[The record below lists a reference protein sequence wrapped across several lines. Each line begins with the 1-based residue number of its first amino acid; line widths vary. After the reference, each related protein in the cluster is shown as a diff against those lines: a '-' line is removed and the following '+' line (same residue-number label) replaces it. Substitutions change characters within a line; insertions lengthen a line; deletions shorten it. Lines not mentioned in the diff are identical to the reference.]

1 MSTSRLAFEDVA
13 CLRGG
18 RMLFEGLSFAL
29 EEGGAALVTGPNG
42 AGKSSL
48 IRIAAGLLKP
58 VAGTVTVD
66 GERALLTEAAALDPE
81 LPVAKALGFW
91 AGLDGRHDAAE
102 AALEAVGLAHL
113 APVPVRLLS
122 TGQRRRVAIARVVAS
137 GAPVWL
143 LDEPANGLDH
153 AATAMLGTLISEHR
167 LNGGIVV
174 VATHLPI
181 HIPGAHGVVIGD
193 AA

>member
-1 MSTSRLAFEDVA
+1 MTGPRLAFEDVA

-18 RMLFEGLSFAL
+18 RLLFEGLSFAL
-29 EEGGAALVTGPNG
+29 DEGGAALVTGPNG

-48 IRIAAGLLKP
+48 IRVAAGLLKP
-58 VAGTVTVD
+58 AAGTVLVE

-81 LPVAKALGFW
+81 LPVDKALGFW
-91 AGLDGRHDAAE
+91 AGLDGRRGAAE
-102 AALEAVGLAHL
+102 AALDAVGLGHL

-122 TGQRRRVAIARVVAS
+122 TGQRRRVGIARVVAS
-137 GAPVWL
+137 EAPIWL
-143 LDEPANGLDH
+143 LDEPANGLDQ
-153 AATAMLGTLISEHR
+153 AAVAMLGHLISEHR

-181 HIPGAHGVVIGD
+181 HIPGAHGVVIGE

>member
-1 MSTSRLAFEDVA
+1 MSSPRLAFDDVA

-18 RMLFEGLSFAL
+18 RLLFEELSFAL

-48 IRIAAGLLKP
+48 IRVAAGLLKP
-58 VAGTVTVD
+58 AAGRVLVE

-91 AGLDGRHDAAE
+91 AGLDGRRDAAE
-102 AALEAVGLAHL
+102 AALEAVDLSHL

-137 GAPVWL
+137 RAPVWL
-143 LDEPANGLDH
+143 LDEPANGLDQ
-153 AATAMLGTLISEHR
+153 AAVAMLGTLISEHR
-167 LNGGIVV
+167 LSGGIVV